1 MSEENSK
8 SEEEKDEK
16 PKASPKE
23 EVVKAT
29 DSADSEKSDSVDDK
43 ASKKKEVKSKASK
56 KEELLDATDSDASE
70 KSDSVDDKATKKK
83 EEKPKAS
90 NKEELLDATD
100 SDASEKSDS
109 VDDKA
114 TKKKEETAADLLGAN
129 IEQVKVRKAK
139 GSKNISSGICFI
151 VATFNN
157 TKVSFSD
164 MKGNVISWSSS
175 GKCNFRGSRKSTA
188 YAAQVVTQD
197 AGKVAMS
204 HGMKEVVVKVKGPG
218 MGRDSAIRALQSLGF
233 TVSTIIDVTPVP
245 HNGCRPPKRRRV

>member
-1 MSEENSK
+1 MSEEEQKEETTDEVVPVEEKPQEKPPAKAKKKEKATETTEANSAPK
-8 SEEEKDEK
+8 AESEEEKED
-16 PKASPKE
+16 P
-23 EVVKAT
+23 T
-29 DSADSEKSDSVDDK
+29 SE
-43 ASKKKEVKSKASK
+43 
-56 KEELLDATDSDASE
+56 
-70 KSDSVDDKATKKK
+70 
-83 EEKPKAS
+83 
-90 NKEELLDATD
+90 
-100 SDASEKSDS
+100 
-109 VDDKA
+109 
-114 TKKKEETAADLLGAN
+114 KKEETAADLLGAN

-197 AGKVAMS
+197 AGRVAMS
-204 HGMKEVVVKVKGPG
+204 HGMKEVLVKVKGPG

-233 TVSTIIDVTPVP
+233 SVTSIVDVTPVP

>member
-1 MSEENSK
+1 MSEEEQK
-8 SEEEKDEK
+8 EETTDEVVPVEEKPQEK
-16 PKASPKE
+16 PAAKAE
-23 EVVKAT
+23 
-29 DSADSEKSDSVDDK
+29 
-43 ASKKKEVKSKASK
+43 KKEVAAETIEANPEPKAES
-56 KEELLDATDSDASE
+56 
-70 KSDSVDDKATKKK
+70 K
-83 EEKPKAS
+83 EEK
-90 NKEELLDATD
+90 ED
-100 SDASEKSDS
+100 STSE
-109 VDDKA
+109 
-114 TKKKEETAADLLGAN
+114 KKEETAADLLGAN
-129 IEQVKVRKAK
+129 IEQVKIRKAK

-197 AGKVAMS
+197 AGRVAMS
-204 HGMKEVVVKVKGPG
+204 HGMKEVLVKVKGPG

-233 TVSTIIDVTPVP
+233 SVTSIVDVTPVP

>member
-1 MSEENSK
+1 M
-8 SEEEKDEK
+8 SEEEKKEEEK
-16 PKASPKE
+16 QDLPSETEPEAVTEDKEPASPESSDSSDSDSEEAKPQKKAKE
-23 EVVKAT
+23 TKTEPE
-29 DSADSEKSDSVDDK
+29 EKSDSKEDK
-43 ASKKKEVKSKASK
+43 ESKA
-56 KEELLDATDSDASE
+56 DSDSDE
-70 KSDSVDDKATKKK
+70 KKSSDDEAGAQ
-83 EEKPKAS
+83 EAG
-90 NKEELLDATD
+90 
-100 SDASEKSDS
+100 
-109 VDDKA
+109 
-114 TKKKEETAADLLGAN
+114 KKKEETAEDLLGAN

-164 MKGNVISWSSS
+164 MKGNIISWSSS

-197 AGKVAMS
+197 AGRAAMS
-204 HGMKEVVVKVKGPG
+204 HGMKEVLVKVKGPG

-233 TVSTIIDVTPVP
+233 VVSSIIDVTPVP

>member
-1 MSEENSK
+1 MSEEEQKEETTDEVVPVEEKPQEKPPAKAKKKEKATETTEANSTPK
-8 SEEEKDEK
+8 AESEEEKED
-16 PKASPKE
+16 P
-23 EVVKAT
+23 T
-29 DSADSEKSDSVDDK
+29 SE
-43 ASKKKEVKSKASK
+43 
-56 KEELLDATDSDASE
+56 
-70 KSDSVDDKATKKK
+70 
-83 EEKPKAS
+83 
-90 NKEELLDATD
+90 
-100 SDASEKSDS
+100 
-109 VDDKA
+109 
-114 TKKKEETAADLLGAN
+114 KKEETAADLLGAN

-197 AGKVAMS
+197 AGRVAMS
-204 HGMKEVVVKVKGPG
+204 HGMKEVLVKVKGPG

-233 TVSTIIDVTPVP
+233 SVTSIVDVTPVP